1 MVLIN
6 FLFYIIILNTMSR
19 RLRSNHIFAN
29 PVQTLGSQT
38 FNTQGYYDENQVVI
52 PPLLNVTSNINAG
65 ESLILPTANTY
76 IQSVNF
82 STLRLNINNNE
93 SGNDF
98 VNVNVYQT
106 DNIKNGP
113 FYSTRTKIQGQ
124 TTYHENIPI
133 ESQFLRVEIDNP
145 NATDSSNVS
154 VYGALTKYS
163 QFEVSNQL
171 QNTVK
176 PFDYANLIRHGN
188 EFRNDVILGKYTG
201 IEKIN
206 IQGQLESLIASNSQL
221 LCNTTDT
228 YNIINTPDNFDFSST
243 DSGDTFLSIHIEG
256 ITSGGIIQEED
267 ITLDGVDATI
277 PVTTQNVY
285 IRINKIFVND
295 SPFNAVNTV
304 NIGDI
309 RCVSTLGSDFME
321 LIPAGYNQ
329 SMTAKYC
336 VPTGKKLVIKNFNLI
351 GSLSNHN
358 PTISF
363 NKYSNVFGGLNYLI
377 KKVRFDDWQGIQ
389 VQDDLDYILNENE
402 ELYVTVETVAG
413 TPQDDYLTIQFEAY
427 LYDNL
432 IDYVY

>member
-1 MVLIN
+1 LVLIN

-52 PPLLNVTSNINAG
+52 PPLLNLTSNINAG

-201 IEKIN
+201 IEK
-206 IQGQLESLIASNSQL
+206 
-221 LCNTTDT
+221 
-228 YNIINTPDNFDFSST
+228 
-243 DSGDTFLSIHIEG
+243 
-256 ITSGGIIQEED
+256 
-267 ITLDGVDATI
+267 
-277 PVTTQNVY
+277 
-285 IRINKIFVND
+285 
-295 SPFNAVNTV
+295 
-304 NIGDI
+304 
-309 RCVSTLGSDFME
+309 
-321 LIPAGYNQ
+321 
-329 SMTAKYC
+329 
-336 VPTGKKLVIKNFNLI
+336 
-351 GSLSNHN
+351 
-358 PTISF
+358 
-363 NKYSNVFGGLNYLI
+363 
-377 KKVRFDDWQGIQ
+377 
-389 VQDDLDYILNENE
+389 
-402 ELYVTVETVAG
+402 
-413 TPQDDYLTIQFEAY
+413 
-427 LYDNL
+427 
-432 IDYVY
+432 